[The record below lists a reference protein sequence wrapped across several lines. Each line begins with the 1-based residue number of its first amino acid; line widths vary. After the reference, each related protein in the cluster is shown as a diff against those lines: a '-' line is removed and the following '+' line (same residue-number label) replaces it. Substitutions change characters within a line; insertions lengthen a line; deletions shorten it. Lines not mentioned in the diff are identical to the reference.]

1 MNNLKIVS
9 ICFLLFLSAC
19 LNNTKKEEEG
29 KNDQSKDNPYAKA
42 VIDIKTFQT
51 DTTGWGY
58 DIYIHKDLY
67 IHQKYIPAINGN
79 KGFKSETDANKVA
92 EFVAGKIR
100 NNIIPP
106 TVKTGEL
113 DSLGILYEHYNIK

>member
-1 MNNLKIVS
+1 MNILKIVS

-19 LNNTKKEEEG
+19 LNNTKKEEG
-29 KNDQSKDNPYAKA
+29 DKSDQSKDNPYANA
-42 VIDIKTFQT
+42 VIDIKTFRT

-67 IHQKYIPAINGN
+67 IHQRYIPAINGKN
-79 KGFKSETDANKVA
+79 GFNSEDDARIVA

-100 NNIIPP
+100 NNNIPP
-106 TVKTGEL
+106 SVKVSEL
-113 DSLGILYEHYNIK
+113 DSLGILKINSIK